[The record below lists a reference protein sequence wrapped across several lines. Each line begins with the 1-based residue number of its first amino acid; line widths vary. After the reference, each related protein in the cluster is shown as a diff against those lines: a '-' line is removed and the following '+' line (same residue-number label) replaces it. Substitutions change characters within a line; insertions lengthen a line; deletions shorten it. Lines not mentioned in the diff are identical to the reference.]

1 MRSNGQIL
9 LQTSLAKAIP
19 KTVVMMMAMVMVV
32 MMAMVMVIRE
42 TEVMA
47 RREVMTGGCC
57 YRFF

>member
-1 MRSNGQIL
+1 
-9 LQTSLAKAIP
+9 
-19 KTVVMMMAMVMVV
+19 MVMVV